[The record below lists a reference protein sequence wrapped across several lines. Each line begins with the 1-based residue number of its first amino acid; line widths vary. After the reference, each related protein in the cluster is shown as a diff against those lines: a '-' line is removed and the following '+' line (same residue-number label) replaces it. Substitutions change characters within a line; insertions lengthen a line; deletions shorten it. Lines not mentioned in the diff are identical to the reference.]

1 MKQVYLDNAAT
12 TSVRPEVIEEMVKVL
27 RNDYGNPSSTY
38 AIGRHAKS
46 LIENA
51 RKVIAKQF
59 NATSSEIIFTSCG
72 TEANNWIL
80 RSCVR
85 DLGVKRVITT
95 KLEHHAVLN
104 TVKQLSAEYGV
115 EVVFLNILPT
125 SEIDYNQ
132 LEDLLKDESQ
142 PTLVTLMHVNNEVG
156 TELDL
161 KRVSA
166 LCVEHKALFHCDTVQ
181 SIGKTRINLEELPI
195 DFIVASA
202 HKFHGPKGIGFA
214 FIRKKNVLK
223 PVIFGG
229 EQEKGMRAGTEGVH
243 QVVGM
248 AKALEMAYELLD
260 EERKHIS
267 EIKEYCKKRLSEVY
281 PDVKFNGNNVGFYN
295 ILNVLLPLSQE
306 KAAMMLFQ
314 LDMKGIAVS
323 RGSACQSGSQKPSHV
338 LSQFL
343 CEEDLKR
350 PSLRLSFSH
359 ENTKEEIDTLIEVLQ
374 VI

>member
-1 MKQVYLDNAAT
+1 MKYVYLDNAAT
-12 TSVRPEVIEEMVKVL
+12 TSVRPEVVEEMVKVL
-27 RNDYGNPSSTY
+27 TNDYGNPSSTY
-38 AIGRHAKS
+38 AVGRHAKA

-51 RKVIAKQF
+51 RKIIAKQF
-59 NATSSEIIFTSCG
+59 NASSSEIIFTSCG

-80 RSCVR
+80 RSAVR
-85 DLGVKRVITT
+85 DLGVKRIITT

-104 TVKQLSAEYGV
+104 TVKQLREEYGI
-115 EVVFLNILPT
+115 EVVFLDIKPT
-125 SEIDYNQ
+125 SEIDYAQ
-132 LEDLLKDESQ
+132 LENLLKEEGKL
-142 PTLVTLMHVNNEVG
+142 TLVSLMHVNNEVG

-161 KRVSA
+161 KRVA
-166 LCVEHKALFHCDTVQ
+166 TLCAEHNALFHCDTVQ
-181 SIGKTRINLEELPI
+181 SIGKTRIDLSELPI

-214 FIRKKNVLK
+214 FIRKKNVLR

-248 AKALEMAYELLD
+248 AKALEMAYELL
-260 EERKHIS
+260 EEEKAHIS
-267 EIKEYCKKRLSEVY
+267 SLKEYCKKRLLEVY
-281 PDVKFNGNNVGFYN
+281 PQVHFNGNDIGFYN
-295 ILNVLLPLSQE
+295 ILNVLLPISEQ

-343 CEEDLKR
+343 TEEELKK

-359 ENTKEEIDTLIEVLQ
+359 ENTKEDIDILIEVLQ
-374 VI
+374 SI

>member
-1 MKQVYLDNAAT
+1 MKHVYLDNAAT
-12 TSVRPEVIEEMVKVL
+12 TSVRPEVVEEMITVL

-38 AIGRHAKS
+38 AIGRHAKA
-46 LIENA
+46 LVENA

-59 NATSSEIIFTSCG
+59 NASSSEIIFTSCG
-72 TEANNWIL
+72 TEGNNWIL
-80 RSCVR
+80 RAAVR
-85 DLGVKRVITT
+85 DLGVKRIITT

-104 TVKQLSAEYGV
+104 TVKQLNAEYGV
-115 EVVFLNILPT
+115 EMVFLDIKET
-125 SEIDYNQ
+125 SEIDYDQ
-132 LEDLLKDESQ
+132 LEKLLKEEGK
-142 PTLVTLMHVNNEVG
+142 PTLVSLMHVNNEVG

-161 KRVSA
+161 KRVA
-166 LCVEHKALFHCDTVQ
+166 TMCQENDALFHCDTVQ
-181 SIGKTRINLEELPI
+181 SIGKTPIDLAETPI

-214 FIRKKNVLK
+214 FIRKKNVVK

-260 EERKHIS
+260 EERAHIAG
-267 EIKEYCKKRLSEVY
+267 IKEYCKERLLEVY
-281 PDVKFNGNNVGFYN
+281 PDVHFNGNNVGFYN
-295 ILNVLLPLSQE
+295 ILNVLLPLSEE

-343 CEEDLKR
+343 CAEDLKK

-359 ENTKEEIDTLIEVLQ
+359 ENTKEDIDILIDVLKT
-374 VI
+374 I